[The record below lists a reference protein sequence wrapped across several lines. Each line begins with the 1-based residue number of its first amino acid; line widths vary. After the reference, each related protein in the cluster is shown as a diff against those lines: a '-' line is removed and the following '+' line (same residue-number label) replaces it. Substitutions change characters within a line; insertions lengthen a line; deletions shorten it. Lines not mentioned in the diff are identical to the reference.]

1 MRLQPIGWLTV
12 ATIAMIGWSGLR
24 QARRQRLARKP
35 PPAKPA
41 PIQAWE
47 GEGGG
52 LPDGGPGPGVKL
64 ASPPESA

>member
-12 ATIAMIGWSGLR
+12 ATIAMLGWSGLR

-41 PIQAWE
+41 PIQTWE

-52 LPDGGPGPGVKL
+52 LPDGGPGAGVKVGGL
-64 ASPPESA
+64 TGSV